1 MKTRKTRTDARNT
14 FTYKF
19 ADGTSVVLTPGVDGV
34 TEADI
39 AMLHRLDDCE
49 VYNNVK
55 NSKAPVEDWEKP
67 ILDEWKEQHPDE
79 ELPSRFHASLDYFT
93 DSDDR
98 DMDADQSRLFAECAV
113 NMEETVSDDVA
124 RLREVV
130 AQMPEELSVIYHR
143 VMLDDE
149 NMTDVAND
157 LHINRKTVYNRVQRT
172 KQLIREG
179 V

>member
-14 FTYKF
+14 FTYRF
-19 ADGTSVVLTPGVDGV
+19 ADGTTVVLTPGVDGV

-39 AMLHRLDDCE
+39 AMLHRMDDNE

-55 NSKAPVEDWEKP
+55 QSKAPVEDWEKP

-79 ELPSRFHASLDYFT
+79 ELPSRYHASFDYFA
-93 DSDDR
+93 DSDEG
-98 DMDADQSRLFAECAV
+98 DMDADQSHLFAECAV
-113 NMEETVSDDVA
+113 EMEETVPDDVA

-130 AQMPEELSVIYHR
+130 ARLPEELSVIYRR

-149 NMTDVAND
+149 SMTDVAKD
-157 LHINRKTVYNRVQRT
+157 LHINRKTVYNRVQRI

>member
-1 MKTRKTRTDARNT
+1 MKTRKTRINARGT

-19 ADGTSVVLTPGVDGV
+19 ADGTNVVLTPGVDGV

-39 AMLHRLDDCE
+39 TMLHRMDDNE

-55 NSKAPVEDWEKP
+55 HAKAPVEDWEKP
-67 ILDEWKEQHPDE
+67 ILDDWKKRHPDE
-79 ELPSRFHASLDYFT
+79 ELPTRFHASLDYFT
-93 DSDDR
+93 DSDDG
-98 DMDADQSRLFAECAV
+98 DMDADQSRLYAECAV
-113 NMEETVSDDVA
+113 TMEETVPDDVA

-130 AQMPEELSVIYHR
+130 SRMPEELVIIYRR

-149 NMTDVAND
+149 NMTDVAKD
-157 LHINRKTVYNRVQRT
+157 LHINRKTVYNRVQRI